1 MNEAL
6 DASIKR
12 RLGEAERILITGHIR
27 PDGDAIGSM
36 LGLGLALEEAGKHVQ
51 MVLPAGLPHVFEH
64 LEGTALV
71 QEEVEGDIDTFISVD
86 CAEFS
91 RIHEELQSFGEPH
104 INIDHH
110 ITNTNYAEIN
120 LVEADSVAT
129 ASILTEHLPAWG
141 LSITRPVAAALLTG
155 LITDTLGFRTLNM
168 NSKAFRQAAALMDV
182 GVNLPD
188 LYYQAL
194 ISRSFKAARYW
205 GVGVSNLERDGKM
218 VWAVLSLKERK
229 AIKYRGN
236 DDADLINVLAAVEE
250 SPIALVFVEQSGGGV
265 KVSWRARGKKWDVA
279 KVAAK
284 FGGGGH
290 RAAAGATLEGSL
302 SEIKPKV
309 LSETRK
315 ILD

>member
-141 LSITRPVAAALLTG
+141 LSITRPIAAALLTG

-205 GVGVSNLERDGKM
+205 GVGLSNLERDGKM

>member
-1 MNEAL
+1 MSEAL

-36 LGLGLALEEAGKHVQ
+36 LGLGLALEDAGKHVQ
-51 MVLPAGLPHVFEH
+51 MVLPAGLPHVFTH
-64 LEGTALV
+64 LEGTALI

-110 ITNTNYAEIN
+110 ITNTNYSEIN
-120 LVEADSVAT
+120 LVEVDSVAT

-141 LSITRPVAAALLTG
+141 LSITKPIAAALLTG

-194 ISRSFKAARYW
+194 ISRSYKAARYW
-205 GVGVSNLERDGKM
+205 GVGLSNLERDGKM

-236 DDADLINVLAAVEE
+236 DDADLINVLSAVEK

-290 RAAAGATLEGSL
+290 RAAAGATIEGSL

>member
-168 NSKAFRQAAALMDV
+168 NSKAFRQAAKLMDT

-205 GVGVSNLERDGKM
+205 GSGLSNLERDGKM

-236 DDADLINVLAAVEE
+236 DDADLINVLAAIEE

-290 RAAAGATLEGSL
+290 RAAAGATIEGSL

>member
-1 MNEAL
+1 
-6 DASIKR
+6 
-12 RLGEAERILITGHIR
+12 
-27 PDGDAIGSM
+27 M
-36 LGLGLALEEAGKHVQ
+36 LGLGLALEEAGKNVQ

-64 LEGTALV
+64 LEGTALI

-86 CAEFS
+86 CAEFP

-129 ASILTEHLPAWG
+129 ASILTEHMPAWG
-141 LSITRPVAAALLTG
+141 LSITKPVAAALLTG

-168 NSKAFRQAAALMDV
+168 NSKAFRQAAKLMDT

-194 ISRSFKAARYW
+194 ISRSYKAARYW
-205 GVGVSNLERDGKM
+205 GAGLSNLERDGKM

-290 RAAAGATLEGSL
+290 RAAAGATIEGSL

>member
-168 NSKAFRQAAALMDV
+168 NSKAFRQAAKLMDT

-205 GVGVSNLERDGKM
+205 GSGLSNLERDGKM

-236 DDADLINVLAAVEE
+236 DDADLINVLAAIEE